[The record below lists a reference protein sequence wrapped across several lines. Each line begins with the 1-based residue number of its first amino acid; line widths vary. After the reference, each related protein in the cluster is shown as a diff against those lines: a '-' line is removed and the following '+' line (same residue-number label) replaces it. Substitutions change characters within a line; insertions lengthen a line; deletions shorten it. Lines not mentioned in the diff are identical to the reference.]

1 MMRGNVFD
9 LMLNQNQN
17 AKLYLQYE
25 LSLEKEQIIMLYTL
39 NLYGAVCQL
48 YLNKT
53 ERENKLKKNW
63 IEKCTNANS
72 EWENC
77 G

>member
-1 MMRGNVFD
+1 MRGNVFD

-25 LSLEKEQIIMLYTL
+25 LSLEKEQIIVLYTL

-53 ERENKLKKNW
+53 GRKKKK
-63 IEKCTNANS
+63 EKTS
-72 EWENC
+72 
-77 G
+77 